1 MRGFPRD
8 WHIYHTSDKLNQI
21 CTKNNK
27 ELHCNSEVLISLSAI
42 RRYFLIRR
50 NSYANSLILCNTKRI
65 QHFAPMIKCIWV
77 RAQYGNHV
85 LHAKIVTCHVTCG
98 VFMSCHMWG
107 PTLWGVSC
115 VVTCVVYHVLSHVWY
130 IMCSLLGLSHIQQHM
145 GAKGSQRNST
155 GQDSAPQLVMPQ
167 FHPLEPRHL
176 ATLWVIV
183 VNHVLYAKIV
193 TCWAA
198 CVTHGSGSMVMWACL
213 ARNLPFAPQP
223 STHWPASD

>member
-8 WHIYHTSDKLNQI
+8 WHIYHTFDKLNQI

-98 VFMSCHMWG
+98 VFHVMSHVGYIMCRHMC
-107 PTLWGVSC
+107 GVSC
-115 VVTCVVYHVLSHVWY
+115 VVTCVVNHVMSHV
-130 IMCSLLGLSHIQQHM
+130 
-145 GAKGSQRNST
+145 
-155 GQDSAPQLVMPQ
+155 
-167 FHPLEPRHL
+167 
-176 ATLWVIV
+176 
-183 VNHVLYAKIV
+183 
-193 TCWAA
+193 
-198 CVTHGSGSMVMWACL
+198 
-213 ARNLPFAPQP
+213 
-223 STHWPASD
+223 